1 MKKIG
6 RFFIAGIILLS
17 FGCTQPKTHLTSYV
31 NPFIGTTVLT
41 DSAELGY
48 VPPWRTW
55 NGLLGPAA
63 TVPFAMVQ
71 VVPVTTYGSGSG
83 YEYEVNTIKAIAQ
96 TSGTQWGKL
105 NIPIMPLE
113 GNNFTADDFA
123 STYKHSTE
131 EAHPGYYRVL
141 LERYNINAEL
151 TATKRCAYHKY
162 TYLGGKDKK
171 LAFDLVHSGGGSSS
185 WELNKGGDNIVTGKQ
200 GNLYFYAVMNEKI
213 KSIDIYKRN
222 PVQPDI
228 PRSGQGAG
236 GQRKLTGNI
245 DIPIISFE
253 KSDKPLEVK
262 IGISSVSPENAKLNY
277 DKEIASKSFDRVYK
291 DADESWEKLLNK
303 IKVTG
308 GTKKQKEMF
317 YSCLYRQFWFPGITS
332 DMNGEVA
339 LWNGRRRIP
348 GETSTSTP
356 APKVAIPGFETY
368 SNPAFWD
375 VFRTNLVLLNML
387 QPEVSNNIIKSLI
400 FNGERSGFLPTSFHG
415 DFGSSFITGSYLRG
429 IKDYDVQKAYKLM
442 LNNANTPTGDTVR
455 GARPHN
461 AQYLKLGF
469 VPEVNIPNPVTETV
483 STAGTTKTL
492 EFAYSDYSIALMAKE
507 LGDMATYNTMMKRS
521 KNYKNVFDAQ
531 TGFMR
536 GRLADG
542 TWVTP
547 FNPLYPY
554 YEFMYREAN
563 AWQSTFFAPHDTEG
577 LIGLFK
583 SPADF
588 ELKVDSL
595 FSIPWGGYAIDNL
608 SCFMGQFCMGN
619 QPDFNYPYLYYFL
632 NKPEKS
638 QVILNKLLADYF
650 GMGPEGLALPG
661 MDDEGSL
668 TGWYVFNSMGI
679 YPYSPA
685 DPKYIVS
692 VPIFDKIEMELDN
705 NTTFTIEKKNSGNK
719 ITDIS
724 YDGKKLNGY
733 FINYDEMKKGK
744 TLVITTQ
751 P

>member
-1 MKKIG
+1 MKRIG
-6 RFFIAGIILLS
+6 RFLIAGFMLLS
-17 FGCTQPKTHLTSYV
+17 FGVTQAKIRLTSYV

-41 DSAELGY
+41 DSADLGY

-83 YEYEVNTIKAIAQ
+83 YEYEINTIKAIAQ
-96 TSGTQWGKL
+96 TSGTQWGRL

-113 GNNFTADDFA
+113 GDNFTADDFA
-123 STYKHSTE
+123 SSYSHSNE

-141 LERYNINAEL
+141 LERYNIKAEL

-162 TYLGGKDKK
+162 TYLGGQDKK

-185 WELNKGGDNIVTGKQ
+185 WELNKAGNNIVTGKQ

-222 PVQPDI
+222 PNQPDI

-253 KSDKPLEVK
+253 NSDKPLEVK
-262 IGISSVSPENAKLNY
+262 IGISSISFEGAKLNY
-277 DKEIASKSFDRVYK
+277 DKEIADKSFNQVYK
-291 DADESWEKLLNK
+291 DADDSWEKLLNK

-308 GTKKQKEMF
+308 GTEKQKVMF
-317 YSCLYRQFWFPGITS
+317 YSCLYRQFWFPSITS
-332 DMNGEVA
+332 DVNGEIAV
-339 LWNGRRRIP
+339 WDGRRRVP
-348 GETSTSTP
+348 GETSTP
-356 APKVAIPGFETY
+356 APTTNVMNPGFETY
-368 SNPAFWD
+368 SSPAFWD
-375 VFRTNLVLLNML
+375 TFRTKLVLLDML
-387 QPEVSNNIIKSLI
+387 LPDVSNNIIKSLI
-400 FNGERSGFLPTSFHG
+400 LSGERSGFLPTSFHG
-415 DFGSSFITGSYLRG
+415 DFGSSYITGSYLRG
-429 IKDYDVQKAYKLM
+429 IKDYDVKKAYQLM
-442 LNNANTPTGDTVR
+442 LNNANTPTGQGVR

-461 AQYLKLGF
+461 AQYLELGY
-469 VPEVNIPNPVTETV
+469 VPEENIQNPVTETV

-492 EFAYSDYSIALMAKE
+492 EFAYSDYSIALIAKE
-507 LGDMATYNTMMKRS
+507 LGDTATYNSMMKRS
-521 KNYKNVFDAQ
+521 KNYKNVFDTQ
-531 TGFMR
+531 TEFMR

-563 AWQSTFFAPHDTEG
+563 AWQSTFFVPHDTEG
-577 LIGLFK
+577 LISLFK

-588 ELKVDSL
+588 EQKVDSL
-595 FSIPWGGYAIDNL
+595 FSIPWGGYAIDNV

-619 QPDFNYPYLYYFL
+619 QPDFNYPYLYYFI

-638 QVILNKLLADYF
+638 QAILNKLLADYF
-650 GMGPEGLALPG
+650 GMGPEELALPG
-661 MDDEGSL
+661 MDDQGSM
-668 TGWYVFNSMGI
+668 TGWYVLNAIGI

-692 VPIFDKIEMELDN
+692 VPIFDKIEMELDDK
-705 NTTFTIEKKNSGNK
+705 TTFTIQKKNSGRK

-744 TLVITTQ
+744 KLVITTQ